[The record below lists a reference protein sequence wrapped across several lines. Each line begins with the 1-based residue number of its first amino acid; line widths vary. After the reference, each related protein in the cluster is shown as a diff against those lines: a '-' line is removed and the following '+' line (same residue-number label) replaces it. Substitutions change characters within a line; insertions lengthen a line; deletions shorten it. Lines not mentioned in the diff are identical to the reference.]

1 MHVLYTH
8 ENVDNY
14 VKCIVEH
21 IFVCP
26 MCSHKQYDETL
37 LIIQELKKNQAKIFL
52 WALESGDIKGACFF
66 SHYSQ
71 FVKTEHLLLGSL

>member
-52 WALESGDIKGACFF
+52 WALESGDIKGVFF
-66 SHYSQ
+66 LIILN
-71 FVKTEHLLLGSL
+71 LLKLSTCS